1 MYNCGVQKVGRTY
14 KLVKKLTVI
23 FVQFVCVFVWLFES
37 IEIPHCFFFNE
48 FLDEKNERNLQ
59 IQQHKMSKTQ
69 NIVPTTQKKILVNI
83 AF

>member
-23 FVQFVCVFVWLFES
+23 FVQFVCICVGFES
-37 IEIPHCFFFNE
+37 IEIPRCFLNE
-48 FLDEKNERNLQ
+48 FFDEKNIRNLQ
-59 IQQHKMSKTQ
+59 IQQNKMSETR
-69 NIVPTTQKKILVNI
+69 NILYQQRKKKIVVNI